1 MVFNLHCRAILR
13 RHPVEQDPL
22 VIVNEPL
29 TQQELTEYDETGFLV
44 RRGLFSDQ
52 EIESLLES
60 FYLLESKASLLP
72 ESTVLDGAQFV
83 MAPNGA
89 QNLAIARVVWAG
101 GAAPDL

>member
-1 MVFNLHCRAILR
+1 M
-13 RHPVEQDPL
+13 
-22 VIVNEPL
+22 NEPL

-52 EIESLLES
+52 EIERLLES

-89 QNLAIARVVWAG
+89 QNLAIARVVWA
-101 GAAPDL
+101 AAPLPISYPSAPMND